1 LDQANDDDDQRDH
14 EQEVD
19 ESAADVKGEEAE
31 RPQDEEDDRQSPQHG
46 LHHPR
51 VWETELAI
59 AVPLHTDSN

>member
-1 LDQANDDDDQRDH
+1 
-14 EQEVD
+14 VD